1 MILSCG
7 CSLTLCFLTV
17 MITIFHYLEARCRL
31 ILMHAQVSLTMG
43 LVMVMII
50 LKVAKFLEA
59 VSKFKNLTVFAFLYF
74 T

>member
-1 MILSCG
+1 
-7 CSLTLCFLTV
+7 

-59 VSKFKNLTVFAFLYF
+59 VSKFKNLTVFAFF
-74 T
+74 TSLKYTYTVKLSTLGPGEK